1 MASNPQQIQSDI
13 ASSLSGASLGVN
25 ATYFN
30 SVEQA
35 NIHPFYKRKIISVF
49 GTSRLTSWI
58 DVNTTPSTRPAM
70 SFNHEEVGWS
80 QDPIY
85 AAAAASGLAGAPVT
99 ITLTAGSLAGGT
111 SSPLSVGFTVL
122 FKNDTF
128 GEVTA
133 IPAENQITVT
143 PSQNQ
148 IISVGINEAF
158 IFAPASFVAEGSCSG
173 DSNLRFP
180 PINFNST
187 MQPIRLD
194 LTITDIAYA
203 SFSQEVT
210 FFDWAAA
217 DGTSSPCWT
226 HSALIDREVQM
237 HNARE
242 LVLLTGQQYT
252 NAGLTSLGH
261 NSTNGVIPV
270 IKTAGN
276 FQPYDKNAGFQISD
290 IKDMYITM
298 EKNHAPRSYMFSM
311 GVDLSVSLYDAIKD
325 YFPNTEV
332 AYDCFDGMA
341 GGMGND
347 GKTAETGRMKSLAM
361 GFNAVKFNNRDFYF
375 QGNEIFTH
383 PSFLGAPGFN
393 YTGAAI
399 AMPMTKMMNGNNE
412 VGYVET
418 PRLQGQC
425 SPVLGYRHWVTDG
438 TGIINSAYLGV
449 TPCRR
454 MVFSWW
460 DTLGVEVFGARQ
472 LYFLQGQ

>member
-1 MASNPQQIQSDI
+1 MASNPQQIQNDI
-13 ASSLSGASLGVN
+13 ASSLSGNTLGVN

-30 SVEQA
+30 AVEQA
-35 NIHPFYKRKIISVF
+35 NIHPFYKRDIISVF

-58 DVNTTPSTRPAM
+58 DMNSTPSTRPAV

-85 AAAAASGLAGAPVT
+85 ASAPASGLAGAPVT

-111 SSPLSVGFTVL
+111 ASPLSVGFTVL

-133 IPAENQITVT
+133 IPAENQVTVT

-148 IISVGINEAF
+148 IISVAANEAF
-158 IFAPASFVAEGSCSG
+158 IFAPASFVAEGSCAG
-173 DSNLRFP
+173 DSSLRFP
-180 PINFNST
+180 PVNFNST
-187 MQPIRLD
+187 MQFIRLD
-194 LTITDIAYA
+194 ETITDQAYA

-210 FFDWAAA
+210 FYNFAAA

-226 HSALIDREVQM
+226 HSMLIDREVQL

-261 NSTNGVIPV
+261 QGTNGVIPV

-276 FQPYDKNAGFQISD
+276 YQPYDKNAGFQISD

-325 YFPNTEV
+325 YFPNTQVGYEV
-332 AYDCFDGMA
+332 FDGMK
-341 GGMGND
+341 GKD
-347 GKTAETGRMKSLAM
+347 GETNEMKSIAM
-361 GFNAVKFNNRDFYF
+361 GFNAVKFNNRDFFF

-399 AMPMTKMMNGNNE
+399 AMPMSKMMNGNNE

-460 DTLGVEVFGARQ
+460 DSFGVEVFGARQ